1 MSFQQI
7 LGRTNEFIFGGNTG
21 DTYESLQTKRRAAER
36 LAASASNAPRNVG
49 EGLTALGQA
58 VAFQRLMNQANAGDK
73 AGKDAFNEQFQQVFG
88 GAAPAATLAAA
99 PNVPSAA
106 PDMARRQPL
115 GEDDPYSVFNAS
127 LSRTESGGNYNVTN
141 SEGFGGKYQFGQPRL
156 NDFNRA
162 MGTQYRV
169 SDLTAGT
176 PEAAALTEAV
186 QRWHIGDIDNF
197 ITDNGLDRYLGR
209 NVGGVTMT
217 QNGLRAMAHL
227 GGVGGMQKY
236 LTTGGQY
243 NPSDSNGTS
252 LSDYARTH
260 AGGAAPS
267 STAATAPTGGSIDP
281 RLIDLMG
288 NPYATDGQR
297 AVMQLMLQRQMA
309 ASAPPDPMQA
319 LQMQQAQLGIQR
331 SQLELDRLRNPAV
344 NPMQQIELERA
355 QIELEQLRNP
365 DRAIIEGAD
374 GFKYYQDTGERVL
387 PGVTQEQEPADEY
400 QRYVAEEQTAGRQPL
415 SRVDYAQAKRG
426 KGTVVFDPTTG
437 RPLVSIG
444 GNEDP
449 TDLTNPSTPGA
460 MIASIDGILNDPAL
474 DMATGW
480 MAWTQNIPGT
490 ASRRFGARASQ
501 LEGQAFLQAFE
512 SLKGGG
518 QITEIEGR
526 KATQAIGRLDTAQ
539 SAEDY
544 RAALTELRD
553 TLQLGMSRPQG
564 WAANQP
570 TPNTQLPP
578 IPQTFLHGV
587 GNPDEA
593 RQVWEALTPEE
604 RALFQ

>member
-7 LGRTNEFIFGGNTG
+7 LGRKPENFRDYMQATGQFIFGGNTG
-21 DTYESLQTKRRAAER
+21 DTYETLQQKRQVAGR
-36 LAASASNAPRNVG
+36 LAANASRAPKTAG

-58 VAFQRLMNQANAGDK
+58 IAYRRLMNQANEGEK
-73 AGKDAFNEQFQQVFG
+73 AGQEDFNEQFQSLFG
-88 GAAPAATLAAA
+88 A
-99 PNVPSAA
+99 
-106 PDMARRQPL
+106 
-115 GEDDPYSVFNAS
+115 DDPYAAFNAS
-127 LSRTESGGNYNVTN
+127 LARTESGGNYNITN
-141 SEGFGGKYQFGQPRL
+141 SEGFAGKYQFGQPRL
-156 NDFNRA
+156 DDFNRA
-162 MGTQYRV
+162 MGTNYRV
-169 SDLTAGT
+169 ADLTAGS

-186 QRWHIGDIDNF
+186 QRWNIGDIDSF
-197 ITDNGLDRYLGR
+197 VTDNGLDRYLGQ
-209 NVGGVTMT
+209 NIGGVTMT
-217 QNGLRAMAHL
+217 QDGLRAMAHL
-227 GGVGGMQKY
+227 GGRGGMRRF
-236 LTTGGQY
+236 LTSGGQH

-252 LSDYARTH
+252 LLDYARTH

-267 STAATAPTGGSIDP
+267 GPGAMPSAPTGGGIDP
-281 RLIDLMG
+281 RLMAMLD
-288 NPYATDGQR
+288 NPYATNGQR

-319 LQMQQAQLGIQR
+319 LQMRQAQLGIER
-331 SQLELDRLRNPAV
+331 SQLELDRLRNPTV
-344 NPMQQIELERA
+344 DPMQQIELERA

-387 PGVTQEQEPADEY
+387 PGVTQAPADEY
-400 QRYVAEEQTAGRQPL
+400 QRYVAEEQAAGRQPI
-415 SRVDYAQAKRG
+415 SRIAYAQSKRG

-444 GNEDP
+444 GNADP

-460 MIASIDGILNDPAL
+460 MVASIDGILDDPAL

-490 ASRRFGARASQ
+490 ASRRFGTRVKQ

-539 SAEDY
+539 SAEDFS
-544 RAALTELRD
+544 AALTELRE

-564 WAANQP
+564 WAANQSGGSPATP
-570 TPNTQLPP
+570 THRFNPETGQIEA
-578 IPQTFLHGV
+578 IPQ
-587 GNPDEA
+587 
-593 RQVWEALTPEE
+593 
-604 RALFQ
+604 